1 MIELPEAVNLAKQ
14 LTETIKG
21 KMIKEVIAGYSPH
34 KFAWYHGD
42 PADYNTRLQGKII
55 GATVSYGGLIEMHAD
70 DYVLLFGDGVAL
82 RFHGKDEK
90 RPSKHQLLVEF
101 EDDTALSASVQM
113 YGGMWCFKTGEFDS
127 PYYEVAREKPSPL
140 MNDFNGDYFGR
151 MVNDAEIQNL
161 STKAFLATEQRIP
174 GLGNGV
180 LQDILYNAG
189 IHPKRK
195 VETLGDDEREALFN
209 SVKSTLKEMT
219 GQGGRD
225 TEKNLFGE
233 LGGYTTKLSKN
244 TVGMPCMRCGKMI
257 VKQAYMGGS
266 IYFCAGCQKFP

>member
-101 EDDTALSASVQM
+101 EDDTQAESHIAEIEKSFKDGVARHF
-113 YGGMWCFKTGEFDS
+113 GM
-127 PYYEVAREKPSPL
+127 PYYR
-140 MNDFNGDYFGR
+140 
-151 MVNDAEIQNL
+151 
-161 STKAFLATEQRIP
+161 
-174 GLGNGV
+174 
-180 LQDILYNAG
+180 
-189 IHPKRK
+189 H
-195 VETLGDDEREALFN
+195 
-209 SVKSTLKEMT
+209 
-219 GQGGRD
+219 
-225 TEKNLFGE
+225 
-233 LGGYTTKLSKN
+233 
-244 TVGMPCMRCGKMI
+244 
-257 VKQAYMGGS
+257 
-266 IYFCAGCQKFP
+266 IYS

>member
-14 LTETIKG
+14 CTETIKG
-21 KMIKEVIAGYSPH
+21 KKIKEVIAGYSPH

-42 PADYNTRLQGKII
+42 PADYNTRLKGKTI
-55 GATVSYGGLIEMHAD
+55 GTATSYGGLVEIAAD
-70 DYVLLFGDGVAL
+70 DFTILFGDGVAL
-82 RFHGKDEK
+82 RFHDKDAK

-101 EDDTALSASVQM
+101 EDTSTISASVQM
-113 YGGMWCFKTGEFDS
+113 YGGMWCFKEGEFDN
-127 PYYEVAREKPSPL
+127 PYYDVAREKPSPL
-140 MNDFNGDYFGR
+140 SDEFSQDYYKGIIGDPG
-151 MVNDAEIQNL
+151 VQNL

-195 VETLGDDEREALFN
+195 VETLTDGESESLFT

-219 GQGGRD
+219 EQGGRD

-233 LGGYTTKLSKN
+233 PGGYLTKLSKN
-244 TVGMPCMRCGKMI
+244 TLNSPCPVCGGRI
-257 VKQAYMGGS
+257 IKQAYMGGS